1 LRRTGLGLFRFQLGD
16 FHSVLYVC
24 LKVIRYPL
32 MDRQSTTSS
41 NARLKE
47 FGPWTEQYSSAG
59 KRYFYNRETEVSQ
72 WEKPPEW
79 REYEKFLSENAANQS
94 PISSASGARIA
105 PSGSAAGIYLAS
117 SADSAA
123 SGNNGDV
130 KNKMKTHDTTQSI
143 LRAKR
148 PKVEMK
154 EEDVIGPVVFSE
166 EQHRRFL
173 RADAQTSTRRWPTED
188 WEQSAMK
195 ADTAAHNLTLQII
208 YVSCDLKSAGSLVK
222 TAEMR
227 SSLLAQKLQFI
238 ADHQRQLEASF
249 ALPSL
254 PSLNSY

>member
-1 LRRTGLGLFRFQLGD
+1 MDNGHRGCQSNMHPDWLGAFSFSVGD

-105 PSGSAAGIYLAS
+105 PSSNAAGMYLAS

-130 KNKMKTHDTTQSI
+130 KNKMKMHDTSQPV
-143 LRAKR
+143 LRGRR
-148 PKVEMK
+148 PKVEVK
-154 EEDVIGPVVFSE
+154 EEDAIGPVVFSE

-173 RADAQTSTRRWPTED
+173 R
-188 WEQSAMK
+188 
-195 ADTAAHNLTLQII
+195 
-208 YVSCDLKSAGSLVK
+208 
-222 TAEMR
+222 
-227 SSLLAQKLQFI
+227 F
-238 ADHQRQLEASF
+238 F
-249 ALPSL
+249 F
-254 PSLNSY
+254 

>member
-1 LRRTGLGLFRFQLGD
+1 M
-16 FHSVLYVC
+16 
-24 LKVIRYPL
+24 K
-32 MDRQSTTSS
+32 DRQSTTSS

-79 REYEKFLSENAANQS
+79 REYEKFLAENAANQS

-105 PSGSAAGIYLAS
+105 LNANAAGMYLGN
-117 SADSAA
+117 SADSTI

-130 KNKMKTHDTTQSI
+130 KNKIKTHDLTQP
-143 LRAKR
+143 LPRAKR
-148 PKVEMK
+148 PKIEIK
-154 EEDVIGPVVFSE
+154 DEDAIGPVVFSE
-166 EQHRRFL
+166 DQHRRFL
-173 RADAQTSTRRWPTED
+173 RADAQTSTRRWPTEE
-188 WEQSAMK
+188 WEQNAMK
-195 ADTAAHNLTLQII
+195 ADAAAHSLTLQII

-254 PSLNSY
+254 PVLNSYQ

>member
-1 LRRTGLGLFRFQLGD
+1 MGD
-16 FHSVLYVC
+16 FGSVLFLLGYSGLQFIRRSAYEYVI
-24 LKVIRYPL
+24 K
-32 MDRQSTTSS
+32 DRQSTTSS

-94 PISSASGARIA
+94 PISSASGVRI
-105 PSGSAAGIYLAS
+105 PSNSNAAGIYLAT
-117 SADSAA
+117 SADSAP
-123 SGNNGDV
+123 SGNNSDV
-130 KNKMKTHDTTQSI
+130 KNKMKTHDATQSVV
-143 LRAKR
+143 RAKR
-148 PKVEMK
+148 PKVEIK
-154 EEDVIGPVVFSE
+154 EEDAIGSVVFSE

-195 ADTAAHNLTLQII
+195 ADAAAHSLTLQII

-254 PSLNSY
+254 NNYQ

>member
-1 LRRTGLGLFRFQLGD
+1 
-16 FHSVLYVC
+16 
-24 LKVIRYPL
+24 

-94 PISSASGARIA
+94 PISSASGARIPSSSNA
-105 PSGSAAGIYLAS
+105 PGMYLATS
-117 SADSAA
+117 VDSTA

-130 KNKMKTHDTTQSI
+130 KNKIKTHDVTQSAV
-143 LRAKR
+143 RAKR
-148 PKVEMK
+148 PKVEIK
-154 EEDVIGPVVFSE
+154 EEDAIGPVVFSE

-188 WEQSAMK
+188 WEQSAIK
-195 ADTAAHNLTLQII
+195 ADAAAHSLTLQII

-254 PSLNSY
+254 NSYQ

>member
-1 LRRTGLGLFRFQLGD
+1 
-16 FHSVLYVC
+16 
-24 LKVIRYPL
+24 

-94 PISSASGARIA
+94 PVSSASGARIA
-105 PSGSAAGIYLAS
+105 PSSNAAGIYVAN
-117 SADSAA
+117 SADSAT

-130 KNKMKTHDTTQSI
+130 KDKIKTHDITQSV
-143 LRAKR
+143 LRVKR

-154 EEDVIGPVVFSE
+154 EEDVIGSVVFSE

-173 RADAQTSTRRWPTED
+173 RADAQTSTRRWPTEE
-188 WEQSAMK
+188 WEQSAVK
-195 ADTAAHNLTLQII
+195 ADAAAHNLTLQII

-254 PSLNSY
+254 PSLNSYQ

>member
-1 LRRTGLGLFRFQLGD
+1 
-16 FHSVLYVC
+16 
-24 LKVIRYPL
+24 

-94 PISSASGARIA
+94 PVSSASGARIA
-105 PSGSAAGIYLAS
+105 PSSNAAGMYLIN
-117 SADSAA
+117 SADSSA

-130 KNKMKTHDTTQSI
+130 KSKMKTHDSMQSI
-143 LRAKR
+143 LRVKR
-148 PKVEMK
+148 SKVELK
-154 EEDVIGPVVFSE
+154 EEDSIGPVVFSE

-173 RADAQTSTRRWPTED
+173 RADAHISTRRWPTED

-195 ADTAAHNLTLQII
+195 ADTAAHSLTLQII

-254 PSLNSY
+254 PFLNSYQ

>member
-1 LRRTGLGLFRFQLGD
+1 MDNGHRECQ
-16 FHSVLYVC
+16 
-24 LKVIRYPL
+24 
-32 MDRQSTTSS
+32 DRQSTTSS

-79 REYEKFLSENAANQS
+79 RDYEKFLSENAANQS

-105 PSGSAAGIYLAS
+105 PSSNTAGMYLAS

-130 KNKMKTHDTTQSI
+130 KNKMKMHDTSQPV
-143 LRAKR
+143 LRGRR

-154 EEDVIGPVVFSE
+154 EEDAIGPVVFSE

-195 ADTAAHNLTLQII
+195 ADAAAHSLTLQII

-254 PSLNSY
+254 PSLSSYQ

>member
-1 LRRTGLGLFRFQLGD
+1 
-16 FHSVLYVC
+16 
-24 LKVIRYPL
+24 

-59 KRYFYNRETEVSQ
+59 KRYFYNRESEVSQ

-105 PSGSAAGIYLAS
+105 PSSNAAGMYLANS
-117 SADSAA
+117 TDSAG
-123 SGNNGDV
+123 SGNNGDA
-130 KNKMKTHDTTQSI
+130 KNKMKAHDVNQST
-143 LRAKR
+143 LRVKR

-154 EEDVIGPVVFSE
+154 EEDAIGLVIFSE

-188 WEQSAMK
+188 WEQNAMK
-195 ADTAAHNLTLQII
+195 ADAAAHNLTLQII

-254 PSLNSY
+254 PSLNSYQ

>member
-1 LRRTGLGLFRFQLGD
+1 
-16 FHSVLYVC
+16 
-24 LKVIRYPL
+24 

-79 REYEKFLSENAANQS
+79 REYEKYLTENAANQS

-105 PSGSAAGIYLAS
+105 PSSNAVGVYMPNSTAS
-117 SADSAA
+117 VA

-130 KNKMKTHDTTQSI
+130 KNKTKPRDSTQPL
-143 LRAKR
+143 LRTKR
-148 PKVEMK
+148 QKVEGK
-154 EEDVIGPVVFSE
+154 EDDSVGPVVFSE
-166 EQHRRFL
+166 EQHRRFI
-173 RADAQTSTRRWPTED
+173 RADAQTTTRRWPTED
-188 WEQSAMK
+188 WEQSAIK
-195 ADTAAHNLTLQII
+195 AGAAAHNLTLQII
-208 YVSCDLKSAGSLVK
+208 YVSCDLKSARSLVR

-254 PSLNSY
+254 PSVNNYQWT